1 MTWGSV
7 HLDHGLSRA
16 VAKAAI
22 RLALAATREEE
33 DALKLELRQH
43 DIWAAA
49 VDYGGEYVTSVRRIV
64 ERAVIAAKRE
74 KVIADLH
81 AEEGAVAGAAHEAT
95 QQLMPKALGLNI
107 GGKIGVARGGD
118 HIAVAIYVGI
128 GLLHLDDVAI
138 SVGHRAVSAGR
149 PLSTGKGGVN

>member
-1 MTWGSV
+1 MDYGFSRSV
-7 HLDHGLSRA
+7 AR
-16 VAKAAI
+16 AAI

-33 DALKLELRQH
+33 DALKQEFNERN
-43 DIWAAA
+43 IRAAA
-49 VDYGGEYVTSVRRIV
+49 VDYGGEFVTSVRRIV
-64 ERAVIAAKRE
+64 ERAVVAAKRE

-118 HIAVAIYVGI
+118 HIAVAVYVGI

-138 SVGHRAVSAGR
+138 SVGHRAVPAGG
-149 PLSTGKGGVN
+149 PQSMMKGGVD